1 MNNAVMF
8 SSKSAEWETPQDLFD
23 KLNEEFHFTLD
34 VCATPR
40 NTKCEHYYTSE
51 QDGLSQPWK
60 GVIWCNPPYGK
71 SIGSWV
77 RRGLLAAADGNV
89 VVMLLPARTD
99 TRWFHE
105 YIYNKAETRFIK
117 GRLKFGG
124 SKNAAPFP
132 SMIVVFRFAPGQM
145 ETQNIREEKH
155 EGVPEQARD
164 HGGAMEKQMF

>member
-1 MNNAVMF
+1 M
-8 SSKSAEWETPQDLFD
+8 
-23 KLNEEFHFTLD
+23 
-34 VCATPR
+34 
-40 NTKCEHYYTSE
+40 
-51 QDGLSQPWK
+51 
-60 GVIWCNPPYGK
+60 
-71 SIGSWV
+71 

-105 YIYNKAETRFIK
+105 YIYNKAEVRFIK

-132 SMIVVFRFAPGQM
+132 SMIVVFRFVPGQM
-145 ETQNIREEKH
+145 ETQNTREEKH

-164 HGGAMEKQMF
+164 HGGSAEEALR

>member
-1 MNNAVMF
+1 M
-8 SSKSAEWETPQDLFD
+8 
-23 KLNEEFHFTLD
+23 
-34 VCATPR
+34 
-40 NTKCEHYYTSE
+40 
-51 QDGLSQPWK
+51 
-60 GVIWCNPPYGK
+60 
-71 SIGSWV
+71 

-124 SKNAAPFP
+124 KNAAPFP

-164 HGGAMEKQMF
+164 HGGAMEDQMF

>member
-1 MNNAVMF
+1 MNTEVMF

-34 VCATPR
+34 VCATPE

-77 RRGLLAAADGNV
+77 RRGLLAAADGKLWLCCCPRV
-89 VVMLLPARTD
+89 LIRDGFTSTYTTKQRCASLRD
-99 TRWFHE
+99 GSSS
-105 YIYNKAETRFIK
+105 AETKMQRRFH
-117 GRLKFGG
+117 
-124 SKNAAPFP
+124 
-132 SMIVVFRFAPGQM
+132 Q
-145 ETQNIREEKH
+145 
-155 EGVPEQARD
+155 
-164 HGGAMEKQMF
+164 